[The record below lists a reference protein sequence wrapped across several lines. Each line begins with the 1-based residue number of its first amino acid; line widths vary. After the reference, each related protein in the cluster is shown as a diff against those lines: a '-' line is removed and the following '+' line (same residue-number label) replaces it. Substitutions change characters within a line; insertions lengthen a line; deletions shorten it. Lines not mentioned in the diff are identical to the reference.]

1 MKDKLLKLKIV
12 GVLIAVLL
20 LIAIGVYRYRNN
32 VKLTKKQAEEIA
44 LKHSKASSKAV
55 VENSHLDTENERVVY
70 EIKILDGNQKYDYD
84 IDTKTGEVVSYSIEI
99 LDAKNTIVPNNEKI
113 NEEKATSIALGKV
126 KGAKKSDIVKMESDF
141 DYGTY
146 GYKGKI
152 IYNNMEY
159 EFKID
164 ANTGNIIFWKEEK
177 IGKY

>member
-1 MKDKLLKLKIV
+1 
-12 GVLIAVLL
+12 
-20 LIAIGVYRYRNN
+20 
-32 VKLTKKQAEEIA
+32 
-44 LKHSKASSKAV
+44 
-55 VENSHLDTENERVVY
+55 
-70 EIKILDGNQKYDYD
+70 
-84 IDTKTGEVVSYSIEI
+84 
-99 LDAKNTIVPNNEKI
+99 
-113 NEEKATSIALGKV
+113 
-126 KGAKKSDIVKMESDF
+126 MESDF